1 MPDVLLE
8 APRTRHRF
16 RNFLIGCSLVLA
28 VLIALVWFAPA
39 IVATTSLKQSV
50 LAMATD
56 GLNGTVEVGELSLG
70 WFSPVEIHAVTV
82 TDSRGKP
89 AIQVAK
95 ISTSKSLLALA
106 LDHADVGLVT
116 IEQPVVNLICEPGTT
131 NIEQIIANFLK
142 DDGSP
147 MKPVRTGIVLQVVQG
162 RVNLTEAGHTSESVL
177 ELPEATI
184 TMPSSRAEPI
194 TVIAAVT
201 TPDAVA
207 PGTLNAELSVGTTTT
222 AKIKSDRLAL
232 GNLEPL
238 VRRFVPDTNIAGQLT
253 SDVNATLDSASP
265 DKSKLAIDGNAT
277 VVNLDVAG
285 PMFGADRVKMQSLA
299 VSPCKLTYANNEVQI
314 EQADVRC
321 DAGTLAVAGTVN
333 LAEKPTNDRSWA
345 LLLSQPGMKLDA
357 DVDVAKLSA
366 IVPKL
371 LRLKP
376 GTELREGRLT
386 AKLESKASA
395 TGTDWQGSVVTTSLK
410 GSRDGKPLVWELPL
424 QIVFDGQLR
433 ADFLPVFHKLECKA
447 DFIGLA
453 GRGSV
458 ESFILMANI
467 DLDRLGAR
475 LADFVDLGNTKIA
488 GFAEVTVKNEPRAGG
503 GFQANAAVKV
513 TNLQF
518 TDSTGRGLAEP
529 ELKINA
535 TVTGLFDPN
544 GPIRI
549 DAADAT
555 VTAGVDQFT
564 AKLLEPVANAREVR
578 SGKLSATL
586 NGELA
591 RWRTRVGAF
600 SLPVYGEGRGGVSGS
615 TPLNPPADGG
625 RQDKQAWQIS
635 GAGPLEA
642 TVTVNEDGITLD
654 RVTGLLTNVRFVGEG
669 VELNEPKL
677 KVETGARWT
686 RKTGYL
692 DLTHIVVHCDTIV
705 ATAPRI
711 EVRPVAGGY
720 TFQTILDVTA
730 NLNRVQ
736 RLLKLQSDPR
746 DADAINGQAI
756 GLLSVGNVG
765 TAILFDGDFK
775 VDNFMYGSPA
785 KPTWSEPWVKIHA
798 TGGYDA
804 DAVRFQ
810 TLRVERDGF
819 SLDGKG
825 AFAKISTS
833 QELDLEGILAYDL
846 VKLEPTL
853 KQYLGKGS
861 SATGKDARPF
871 RLAGSLAD
879 GGKQSFSLSVYGEGR
894 GGVGGSTPLN
904 PPADGGRQDKQAF
917 ALASR
922 GEKPTNEKPTN
933 DRSWAYSGITGNA
946 GLSWQQIKAYGFEV
960 GPSELKA
967 GLERGVVTMN
977 AIEANFGGGK
987 VRVEPKLDLNTKGY
1001 DVTLAKGKIIDQ
1013 AKLTPAAC
1021 ANAIGYALPAF
1032 ANAAQADGLISFDL
1046 EDNTIPLLDPEEGT
1060 LRGKL
1065 TLHNVS
1071 VSPGPVVTEIATLL
1085 GAKQLNHTLAK
1096 DQVVPIKLE
1105 NGRVY
1110 HENFDITI
1118 GQTVVRSSGSV
1129 GLDNTVSLTM
1139 DMPVPVKV
1147 LDQLLGNNPRIRDI
1161 VSKQRIKVPV
1171 TGTLAKP
1178 VLDHRSIEANMQAM
1192 IRNAAKDAITN
1203 TAGEAGKK
1211 LEDKLRDE
1219 LQKKL
1224 GDKFPFLPKQ

>member
-1 MPDVLLE
+1 MPDVLLD
-8 APRTRHRF
+8 APRPRHRV
-16 RNFLIGCSLVLA
+16 RNFLIGCSLVMA
-28 VLIALVWFAPA
+28 VLVALVWFAPA

-50 LAMATD
+50 LATATA

-82 TDSRGKP
+82 TDSNGKP

-106 LDHADVGLVT
+106 LNHADVGLVT
-116 IEQPVVNLICEPGTT
+116 IDQPVVNLICEPGTT

-147 MKPVRTGIVLQVVQG
+147 VKPSRTGIVLHVVQG
-162 RVNLTEAGHTSESVL
+162 RINLTEAGHTHESVL
-177 ELPEATI
+177 ELPDATI

-194 TVIAAVT
+194 TVITSVT

-238 VRRFVPDTNIAGQLT
+238 VRRFVPDTTVAGLLT
-253 SDVNATLDSASP
+253 SDVNATVDGASP
-265 DKSKLAIDGNAT
+265 DKSKLTIDGNAT
-277 VVNLDVAG
+277 VVNLDLAG

-314 EQADVRC
+314 DQAGVVC

-333 LAEKPTNDRSWA
+333 LTDTPEK
-345 LLLSQPGMKLDA
+345 LLARPAMKLDA

-386 AKLESKASA
+386 AKLESKAAA
-395 TGTDWQGSVVTTSLK
+395 TGTDWQGSVITTSLK
-410 GSRDGKPLVWELPL
+410 GSRDGKPLVWEKPL
-424 QIVFDGQLR
+424 RIGFDGQLR
-433 ADFLPVFHKLECKA
+433 ADFMPVFHKLECEA

-458 ESFILMANI
+458 EAFILMANI

-488 GFAEVTVKNEPRAGG
+488 GFAEVTVKNDPRAGG
-503 GFQANAAVKV
+503 GFQATAAVKV

-529 ELKINA
+529 ELKVNA
-535 TVTGLFDPN
+535 TVTGVIDPT
-544 GPIRI
+544 GPVRI

-555 VTAGVDQFT
+555 VSAGVDQFT
-564 AKLLEPVANAREVR
+564 AKLLEPVANARDVR
-578 SGKLSATL
+578 SGKVRATL
-586 NGELA
+586 TGELA
-591 RWRTRVGAF
+591 RWRTRVGAWA
-600 SLPVYGEGRGGVSGS
+600 GI
-615 TPLNPPADGG
+615 PA
-625 RQDKQAWQIS
+625 AWQIS

-642 TVTVNEDGITLD
+642 TVAVHDDGITLD
-654 RVTGLLTNVRFVGEG
+654 RVTGNLVNVRFVGEG

-677 KVETGARWT
+677 KVETAATWT
-686 RKTGYL
+686 RKTG
-692 DLTHIVVHCDTIV
+692 DVNLTNVVVHCDTVVFTSPKVELRSVAGSYTV
-705 ATAPRI
+705 ATT
-711 EVRPVAGGY
+711 G
-720 TFQTILDVTA
+720 DVTA

-736 RLLKLQSDPR
+736 RLLKLQYDPQ
-746 DADAINGQAI
+746 DKDAINGLAI
-756 GLLSVGNVG
+756 GKLGVTMTGS
-765 TAILFDGDFK
+765 AISFDADLK
-775 VDNFMYGSPA
+775 VDNVLYGVPA
-785 KPTWSEPWVKIHA
+785 KPTWSEPWVKVR
-798 TGGYDA
+798 TVGVYDA

-810 TLRVERDGF
+810 TMRVERDGF
-819 SLDGKG
+819 SLDGRG

-833 QELDLEGILAYDL
+833 QELDLEGVLAYDL

-861 SATGKDARPF
+861 SATGKDTRPF

-879 GGKQSFSLSVYGEGR
+879 GGKQSFVLTAR
-894 GGVGGSTPLN
+894 GGTLP
-904 PPADGGRQDKQAF
+904 DG
-917 ALASR
+917 
-922 GEKPTNEKPTN
+922 KPTN
-933 DRSWAYSGITGNA
+933 DRSWAYAGLTGNA

-967 GLERGVVTMN
+967 GLERGLVTMN
-977 AIEANFGGGK
+977 PIEANFGGGK

-1001 DVTLAKGKIIDQ
+1001 DMTLAKGKIIDQ
-1013 AKLTPAAC
+1013 AKLTPVAC

-1046 EDNTIPLLDPEEGT
+1046 EDNTIPLLDPEKGT

-1071 VSPGPVVTEIATLL
+1071 VSPGPVVTEIASLL
-1085 GAKQLNHTLAK
+1085 GAKQLNQTLAK

-1129 GLDNTVSLTM
+1129 GLDNTVSLMM

-1161 VSKQRIKVPV
+1161 VSKQRIQVPV

-1178 VLDHRSIEANMQAM
+1178 VLDHRSIEANMQAI
-1192 IRNAAKDAITN
+1192 IRSAAKDAITN
-1203 TAGEAGKK
+1203 TAGDATKK
-1211 LEDKLRDE
+1211 IEDKLRDE

>member
-1 MPDVLLE
+1 MPDVLLD
-8 APRTRHRF
+8 APRPRHRF
-16 RNFLIGCSLVLA
+16 RNFLIGCAVVMA
-28 VLIALVWFAPA
+28 VLIAAVWFAPA

-50 LAMATD
+50 LATATA

-70 WFSPVEIHAVTV
+70 WFSPVEIHAVSV
-82 TDSRGKP
+82 TDANGKP

-95 ISTSKSLLALA
+95 ISTSKTLLALA

-116 IEQPVVNLICEPGTT
+116 IDQPVVNLICEPGTT
-131 NIEQIIANFLK
+131 NIEQIIANLLK
-142 DDGSP
+142 DDDSP
-147 MKPVRTGIVLQVVQG
+147 TKPTRTGIVLRVMQG
-162 RVNLTEAGHTSESVL
+162 RMNLTEAGFITERVV
-177 ELPEATI
+177 ELPDATI
-184 TMPSSRAEPI
+184 TMPSSRTEPI
-194 TVIAAVT
+194 TVIASVM

-207 PGTLNAELSVGTTTT
+207 PGTLTAELSVGTTTT

-238 VRRFVPDTNIAGQLT
+238 VRRFVPDTTVAGQLT
-253 SDVNATLDSASP
+253 SDVTATLDGASP
-265 DKSKLAIDGNAT
+265 DKSKLTIDGNAT
-277 VVNLDVAG
+277 LVNLDLAG
-285 PMFGADRVKMQSLA
+285 PLFGADRVKMQSLA
-299 VSPCKLTYANNEVQI
+299 VSPCKLTYANNELQI
-314 EQADVRC
+314 DQADVVC

-333 LAEKPTNDRSWA
+333 LSQKPTDDRPWA
-345 LLLSQPGMKLDA
+345 FYLAQPGMKLDA
-357 DVDVAKLSA
+357 DIDIAKLTV

-386 AKLESKASA
+386 AKLASKAAA
-395 TGTDWQGSVVTTSLK
+395 TGTDWQGSVITTSLK
-410 GSRDGKPLVWELPL
+410 GSRDGKPLVWEKPL
-424 QIVFDGQLR
+424 RIGFDGQLR
-433 ADFLPVFHKLECKA
+433 ADLMPVFHKLECEA

-458 ESFILMANI
+458 EAFILMANI

-475 LADFVDLGNTKIA
+475 LADFVDLGNTKLA
-488 GFAEVTVKNEPRAGG
+488 GFAELTVKNDPRAGG
-503 GFQANAAVKV
+503 GFQATAAVKV

-535 TVTGLFDPN
+535 TVTGLIDPN

-555 VTAGVDQFT
+555 VSAGVDQFM
-564 AKLLEPVANAREVR
+564 AKLLEPVANARDVR
-578 SGKLSATL
+578 SGKIRATL

-591 RWRTRVGAF
+591 RWRTRVGAWA
-600 SLPVYGEGRGGVSGS
+600 GI
-615 TPLNPPADGG
+615 PA
-625 RQDKQAWQIS
+625 AWQIS

-642 TVTVNEDGITLD
+642 TVAVHDDGITLD
-654 RVTGLLTNVRFVGEG
+654 RVTGNLVNVRFVGAG

-677 KVETGARWT
+677 NVETAATWT
-686 RKTGYL
+686 RKTG
-692 DLTHIVVHCDTIV
+692 DVNLTAVVVQCDTVVFTTPKVELRSVAGSYTV
-705 ATAPRI
+705 ATT
-711 EVRPVAGGY
+711 G
-720 TFQTILDVTA
+720 DVTA

-736 RLLKLQSDPR
+736 RLLKLQYDPQ
-746 DADAINGQAI
+746 DKDAINGLAI
-756 GLLSVGNVG
+756 GKLGVTMTGS
-765 TAILFDGDFK
+765 AIGFDADLK
-775 VDNFMYGSPA
+775 VDNFRYGVPA
-785 KPTWSEPWVKIHA
+785 KPTWSEPWV
-798 TGGYDA
+798 TVRTVGVYDA

-810 TLRVERDGF
+810 TMRVERDGF
-819 SLDGKG
+819 SLDGRG

-833 QELDLEGILAYDL
+833 QDLDLEGILAYDL

-861 SATGKDARPF
+861 SATGKDTRPF

-904 PPADGGRQDKQAF
+904 PPADGGKEGKQAF

-922 GEKPTNEKPTN
+922 GGTPTN
-933 DRSWAYSGITGNA
+933 DRSSAYAGLTGNA

-967 GLERGVVTMN
+967 GLERGLVTMN
-977 AIEANFGGGK
+977 PIEANFGGGK

-1001 DVTLAKGKIIDQ
+1001 DMTLAKGKIIDQ
-1013 AKLTPAAC
+1013 AKLTPVAC

-1046 EDNTIPLLDPEEGT
+1046 EDNTIPLLDPEKGT
-1060 LRGKL
+1060 LHGKL

-1071 VSPGPVVTEIATLL
+1071 VSPGPVVTEIASLL
-1085 GAKQLNHTLAK
+1085 GVKQLNQTLAK

-1110 HENFDITI
+1110 HENFDLTI

-1129 GLDNTVSLTM
+1129 GLDNTVSLMM
-1139 DMPVPVKV
+1139 DMPVPVTV

-1178 VLDHRSIEANMQAM
+1178 ILDRRSIEANMQAM
-1192 IRNAAKDAITN
+1192 IRSAAKDAITN